1 MELFSFGSKPE
12 KPEESFGVFLRL
24 PKQKRTT
31 KGRLRRSTGSPRI
44 TIGSLSLVGHV
55 ACSRSELG
63 TPQCLTS
70 EQFTHGK
77 SVPNI
82 PPYAAS

>member
-12 KPEESFGVFLRL
+12 RPEESFGVFLRL
-24 PKQKRTT
+24 PTEAND
-31 KGRLRRSTGSPRI
+31 KGQRLRRSIGSPRI
-44 TIGSLSLVGHV
+44 TIGSLSFVGHV
-55 ACSRSELG
+55 ACSGSELG

-70 EQFTHGK
+70 EQFTHGQ